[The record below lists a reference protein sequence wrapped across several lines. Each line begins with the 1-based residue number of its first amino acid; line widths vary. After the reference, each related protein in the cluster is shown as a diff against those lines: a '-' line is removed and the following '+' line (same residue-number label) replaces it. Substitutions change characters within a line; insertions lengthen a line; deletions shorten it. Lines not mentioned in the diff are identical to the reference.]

1 MKKFTSVED
10 PGDPVKLVREAIA
23 LKADPFQSDIGKNKT
38 LGLIF
43 FNPSLRTR
51 LSTQRAA
58 YNLGLNVIVMN
69 IDKDGW
75 KIEFE
80 DGAVMDG
87 GSQEH
92 IRDAVEVISGYVD
105 VLGVRTFPSLKN
117 REDDYSEKVLSQFI
131 KYSRVPVISLE
142 SATRHPLQSLAD
154 LVTIRETKIIKPK
167 VVLSWAPHPKVLPQA
182 VSNSFLEWIK
192 VTDAQVILACPKGY
206 ELADEFLD
214 GVDVINNQ
222 EKAFQGADF
231 IYTKNW
237 SSYHD
242 YGKTPSVSEN
252 WTVDEKKMSLT
263 NNGHFMHCLPLRR
276 NVVATDDVVN
286 NSLVYKQAKNRECAA
301 QIVLKTILECNS

>member
-1 MKKFTSVED
+1 MKKFTSVD
-10 PGDPVKLVREAIA
+10 DSGDPEKLVREAIA
-23 LKADPFQSDIGKNKT
+23 LKSAPFQSRIGKNKT

-58 YNLGLNVIVMN
+58 YNLGMNVIVMN

-92 IRDAVEVISGYVD
+92 VRDAVEVISGYVD
-105 VLGVRTFPSLKN
+105 ILGVRTFPSLKN
-117 REDDYSEKVLSQFI
+117 REDDYSEKVLNQFI
-131 KYSRVPVISLE
+131 KYSRVPIISLE

-154 LVTIRETKIIKPK
+154 LVTIKETKIIKPK
-167 VVLSWAPHPKVLPQA
+167 IVLSWAPHPRVLPQA

-192 VTDAQVILACPKGY
+192 KTDAQVTLACPKGY
-206 ELADEFLD
+206 ELADEFID
-214 GVDVINNQ
+214 GIDVVNNQ
-222 EKAFQGADF
+222 DEAFQGADF

-237 SSYHD
+237 SSYHQ
-242 YGKTPSVSEN
+242 YGQTPEVQEN
-252 WTVDEKKMSLT
+252 WTVNEHKMGLT
-263 NNGHFMHCLPLRR
+263 NNGQFMHCLPLRR
-276 NVVATDDVVN
+276 NVVATDGVVD

-301 QIVLKTILECNS
+301 QVVLKNIIECNS